1 LKTSIHT
8 LTAICAVALLSAC
21 GSGGSG
27 IAPNAP
33 NNPVADSP
41 APSPAPAPAPVAVAQ
56 TFASPAVFVAAG
68 QASRTINLVNCRERV
83 SLAVLTPSDATIRID
98 ANGDVT
104 FTYAGGSH
112 SQGAG
117 GQVPAISHVIAAA
130 SSIDSEIVIGSTQ
143 GVATNY
149 YEFDIVDAG
158 FHSIRLSY
166 QRNNPNPDIA
176 SFDAPNSTSPDLD
189 CELANGTVIT
199 GNFGDINARI
209 AAITSGITSVN
220 TAVGQLSTT
229 LNSPTLTWVNHS
241 SNTNIRAQLNIT
253 TGAVSV
259 ANQAGNAFTTLNFSQ
274 LLDPANA
281 ANEPF
286 YREKREAAASANSGI
301 AYQQITYGD
310 NTYPTTANN
319 FRIQVNA
326 NSEFETSA
334 RN

>member
-1 LKTSIHT
+1 MKKIFS
-8 LTAICAVALLSAC
+8 ALLSISAAAMLVAC
-21 GSGGSG
+21 GGGGGGSGGDG
-27 IAPNAP
+27 APVTQNP
-33 NNPVADSP
+33 NSPVASSQ
-41 APSPAPAPAPVAVAQ
+41 A
-56 TFASPAVFVAAG
+56 FASPGVFVAAG
-68 QASRTINLVNCRERV
+68 AASRTINLVNCRERV

-104 FTYAGGSH
+104 FTYAGGNYSPMG
-112 SQGAG
+112 GAAV
-117 GQVPAISHVIAAA
+117 QMPAISHVIAAA
-130 SSIDSEIVIGSTQ
+130 SSIDSEIKMGLTPSLTS
-143 GVATNY
+143 NY

-158 FHSIRLSY
+158 FHGIRLDY
-166 QRNNPNPDIA
+166 QRSTLGPDSA

-209 AAITSGITSVN
+209 AAITSGITSVS
-220 TAVGQLSTT
+220 TAVGQPSTT
-229 LNSPTLTWVNHS
+229 FASPTLTWVNHL
-241 SNTNIRAQLNIT
+241 SNSDIRAQLNIT

-259 ANQAGNAFTTLNFSQ
+259 ANQPGNSFTALNFSQ

-286 YREKREAAASANSGI
+286 YREKREAAVSANSGI
-301 AYQQITYGD
+301 AYQQITYSD
-310 NTYPTTANN
+310 STYVTTANN

-326 NSEFETSA
+326 STEFETSA

>member
-1 LKTSIHT
+1 MKKIFS
-8 LTAICAVALLSAC
+8 VLLSISAAAMLVAC
-21 GSGGSG
+21 GGGGGGGSGGGGSE
-27 IAPNAP
+27 APVTQNP
-33 NNPVADSP
+33 NSPVASSQ
-41 APSPAPAPAPVAVAQ
+41 A
-56 TFASPAVFVAAG
+56 FASPGVFVAAG
-68 QASRTINLVNCRERV
+68 AASRTINLVNCRERV
-83 SLAVLTPSDATIRID
+83 SLGVLTPSNASIRID

-104 FTYAGGSH
+104 FTYAGGSWAT
-112 SQGAG
+112 QGG

-130 SSIDSEIVIGSTQ
+130 SSIDSEIRIGSAPGLTS
-143 GVATNY
+143 NY
-149 YEFDIVDAG
+149 YEFDITDAA

-166 QRNNPNPDIA
+166 QRSNPNPDLA
-176 SFDAPNSTSPDLD
+176 FFDAPNSTSPDLD

-209 AAITSGITSVN
+209 AAITSGITSVSA
-220 TAVGQLSTT
+220 AVGQPSTT

-241 SNTNIRAQLNIT
+241 SNSDIRARLNIT

-286 YREKREAAASANSGI
+286 YIEKRETAASANSGI

-310 NTYPTTANN
+310 TTYQTTANN
-319 FRIQVNA
+319 FQIQVNA
-326 NSEFETSA
+326 STEFETSV